1 MDPITLLIDV
11 VLVLFVF
18 GMVMQI
24 APLLL
29 WIERKGSAVLQD
41 RIGANRVRISDIPLF
56 KGRLGKLPFNVGI
69 VNTLIADPIKLFT
82 KEDFVPP
89 GADKL
94 LHTLAPIIGAG
105 TGTDHH
111 DGGAIR

>member
-1 MDPITLLIDV
+1 MDPTTLLIDV

-41 RIGANRVRISDIPLF
+41 RIGANQSVYRTFLF
-56 KGRLGKLPFNVGI
+56 SKDASGNFLSMSVSSTP
-69 VNTLIADPIKLFT
+69 
-82 KEDFVPP
+82 
-89 GADKL
+89 
-94 LHTLAPIIGAG
+94 
-105 TGTDHH
+105 
-111 DGGAIR
+111 